1 MLKSPVHITSFGSI
15 SPLGDNEKDIW
26 KSYLTP
32 QSLISKQPYL
42 SADLSDDLKEKINH
56 FKKENIKFKNLDS
69 SVLLAILASRKALKL
84 SDWNNRD
91 TIGINLGSSRGATEL
106 FEKYH
111 SDFLTHKKLS
121 PLSSPTTT
129 LGNLSTWVAQD
140 LQINGPIISHSI
152 TCSTALHAV
161 LNAVA
166 WINSGMTDKFMIGGT
181 EAANTPF
188 TIAQMQSLKI
198 YSNLIDDD
206 FPCRSLDF
214 NKTTN
219 TMVLG
224 EGAAVFC
231 LENSTNHKNAL
242 KIKSVGY
249 ATEQITH
256 NASISDEA
264 VCFQNSMQQAVDG
277 FELNDIDVIVM
288 HAPGTIKGDKSE
300 LSAIRSVFGDDC
312 PAITSNKWKIGHTL
326 GASGAL
332 SLEFA
337 LLMLKHQQLIESPFY
352 QNTDKPKTIKNI
364 MVNAVGFGGNAVSIV
379 VGIGG

>member
-1 MLKSPVHITSFGSI
+1 MLKSPVHITSFASV
-15 SPLGDNEKDIW
+15 SPLGDNENDVW
-26 KSYLTP
+26 KSYLDQKSFIT
-32 QSLISKQPYL
+32 KQPYL
-42 SADLSDDLKEKINH
+42 SADLSDDLKEKINRL
-56 FKKENIKFKNLDS
+56 KKENVKFKNLDT

-84 SDWNNRD
+84 ACWNNNYI
-91 TIGINLGSSRGATEL
+91 IGINIGSSRGATEL

-111 SDFLTHKKLS
+111 SDFLKQKKLS

-140 LQINGPIISHSI
+140 LQINGPTISHSI

-166 WINSGMTDKFMIGGT
+166 WINSGMTDKFIVGGT
-181 EAANTPF
+181 EASNTPF

-198 YSNLIDDD
+198 YSDLTDDD
-206 FPCRSLDF
+206 FPCRALDF

-231 LENSTNHKNAL
+231 LENSTNHKNSF

-256 NASISDEA
+256 NASISDKA
-264 VCFQNSMQQAVDG
+264 VCFQNSMQQALDG

-288 HAPGTIKGDKSE
+288 HAPGTIKGDQSE
-300 LSAIRSVFGDDC
+300 LTAIRSVFGDDF

-352 QNTDKPKTIKNI
+352 KNTNPPKTIKNI

-379 VGIGG
+379 VGV